1 MKIDVS
7 LLGLFFQASTKID
20 VNSLGLFDQALTNVF
35 IGFGLALL
43 NVLVRYFVPFVPR
56 VVSILRWKKE
66 HHSLSRLLIF
76 AYFIA
81 MIFQL
86 VTSWYFRSAFQ
97 SVYSELAWSFYQA
110 FWNVAG
116 IIFMD
121 VLVMGWDKTRQGVE
135 IGGKQLKEVKTRAGE
150 TLGDIG
156 VNLPMTAEGRVAAE
170 ERRKQEAE
178 AELAE
183 QADRQKRMDDRLK
196 DY

>member
-1 MKIDVS
+1 MEIDVN
-7 LLGLFFQASTKID
+7 LLGLIFQASTKID

-66 HHSLSRLLIF
+66 KHSLTRLLIF
-76 AYFIA
+76 SYFIA

-116 IIFMD
+116 IVLMD
-121 VLVMGWDKTRQGVE
+121 VLVMGWDKTREGVKA
-135 IGGKQLKEVKTRAGE
+135 GGKQLQEVKSRASE

-156 VNLPMTAEGRVAAE
+156 VSLPITPEGRVAAE
-170 ERRKQEAE
+170 ERRKQAAE

-183 QADRQKRMDDRLK
+183 RDERQKRMDDRLK